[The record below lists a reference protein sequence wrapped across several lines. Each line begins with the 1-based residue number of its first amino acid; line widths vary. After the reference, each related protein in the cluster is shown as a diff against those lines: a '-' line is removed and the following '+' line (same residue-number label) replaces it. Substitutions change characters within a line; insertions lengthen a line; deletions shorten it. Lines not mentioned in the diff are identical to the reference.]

1 VINEFIPCQALLRG
15 QDLQRP
21 TLHYIFCLVPTFFVG
36 AEDGL
41 TDTEVL
47 ADFRAYVSATE
58 VALVRTEMSQLLA
71 AESTDWEE
79 AAHQAWR
86 YFATPAKI
94 RDWLVLINKAL
105 LT

>member
-1 VINEFIPCQALLRG
+1 MSSPATRIRFAETYPAL
-15 QDLQRP
+15 
-21 TLHYIFCLVPTFFVG
+21 YILFGTNFFVG

-41 TDTEVL
+41 TDAEVL

-86 YFATPAKI
+86 YFATPAEI